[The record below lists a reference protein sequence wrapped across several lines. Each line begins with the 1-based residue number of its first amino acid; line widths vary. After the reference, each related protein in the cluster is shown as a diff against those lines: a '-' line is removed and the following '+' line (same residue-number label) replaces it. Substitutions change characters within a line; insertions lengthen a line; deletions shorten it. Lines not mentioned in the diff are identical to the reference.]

1 MDPITIASLVAMF
14 AGSAMQYKAAQDAQE
29 RQNAAIREGLQ
40 RQRDL
45 QIQAEQKAMGTA
57 REFNTE
63 DRRTEQ
69 TQIADQ
75 ISQELLTPVS
85 ESQAIRSQQQTTQGN
100 VSGDYTTAKAA
111 SDVASLKAA
120 EQLARLL
127 GKSTSANRLRM
138 NEGIRL
144 MDAGQAIDQLGNFSR
159 GNQGADQIAIQVAGR
174 PDAGLQFGGSVLQG
188 LGTAGLMGAGSTGT
202 VNQANTAAQY
212 GTQIGSQQ
220 TTMLAAQDAGLRGA
234 GSGGIAGFVDMFR
247 RIGR

>member
-1 MDPITIASLVAMF
+1 MTGLEIAALVAMV
-14 AGSAMQYKAAQDAQE
+14 AGAGMQYKAAQDAQE

-75 ISQELLTPVS
+75 ITQELLAPVS
-85 ESQAIRSQQQTTQGN
+85 ESQAIRAQQTTTQGN
-100 VSGDYTTAKAA
+100 VSNDYTTAKAA
-111 SDVASLKAA
+111 SDVQSLKAA

-188 LGTAGLMGAGSTGT
+188 IGSAGLMGGGSAGKVTG
-202 VNQANTAAQY
+202 AD
-212 GTQIGSQQ
+212 
-220 TTMLAAQDAGLRGA
+220 LAAANATADPIATLNASKGWTVSGNTSWLDAL
-234 GSGGIAGFVDMFR
+234 R
-247 RIGR
+247 RIGQ